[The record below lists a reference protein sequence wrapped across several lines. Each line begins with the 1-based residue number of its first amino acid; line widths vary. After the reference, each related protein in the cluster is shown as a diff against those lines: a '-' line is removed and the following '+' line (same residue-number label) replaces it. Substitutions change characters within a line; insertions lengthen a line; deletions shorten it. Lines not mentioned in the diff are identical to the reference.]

1 VVRRILS
8 ARLPFLAPRDYDSGI
23 PGPQIEHARTRDKH
37 MSDLTTSE
45 PRRGL
50 FEGTWQQRLD
60 FVVEMMRE
68 MSSQT
73 DPQVM
78 VQLYGKRMRQILPG
92 DGSISLSRRDLVR
105 PQVRVTRSHTWDRAV
120 NPWKSRNRVILD
132 DGLLSQLIWNEGPVI
147 IEDFCLAPGDPSAPF
162 LEGMRSLAA
171 IPLFDQGHALN
182 MVVQVCKEPN
192 GFEWDDLPERVWM
205 GNLFGRA
212 THNLVLSEEVKRA
225 YESVDRELKIVAD
238 MQRSLL
244 PRALPKIPG
253 LELAAH
259 YQTSKRAGG
268 DYYDFFPLPDG
279 QWGILIADVSGH
291 GTPAAV
297 IMAVTHSIAH
307 THTGPPT
314 PPSSLLDFI
323 NDHLTA
329 RYTTDTGTFVTA
341 FYGIYDPATRRLT
354 YSCAGHNPPRVKRR
368 DGSLLSLDGALGLPL
383 GIDPDERYLD
393 AVQTLA
399 AGDALVLYTDGITE
413 AHRVGSSDMFGLERL
428 DEILNSCAC
437 RADDLVSE
445 TLRAVDEFTLGD
457 APSDD
462 RTLLVAKVG
471 SN

>member
-1 VVRRILS
+1 
-8 ARLPFLAPRDYDSGI
+8 LPREQARDYDSRLRN
-23 PGPQIEHARTRDKH
+23 AT
-37 MSDLTTSE
+37 MSDLATSE

-105 PQVRVTRSHTWDRAV
+105 PRVRVTRSHTWDRSV
-120 NPWKSRNRVILD
+120 NPWKARQRVILD
-132 DGLLSQLIWNEGPVI
+132 GGLLADLIWNEEPII
-147 IEDFCLAPGDPSAPF
+147 IEDFCLARDDPSAPY

-171 IPLFDQGHALN
+171 IPLFDKGHALN
-182 MVVQVCKEPN
+182 MVVQVCKQPN

-244 PRALPKIPG
+244 PRQLPDIPG

-268 DYYDFFPLPDG
+268 DYYDFFELPNG
-279 QWGILIADVSGH
+279 KWGILIADVSGH

-314 PPSSLLDFI
+314 PPSSLLNFI

-341 FYGIYDPATRRLT
+341 FYGIYDPSTRQLT
-354 YSCAGHNPPRVKRR
+354 YSCAGHNPPRVKHR
-368 DGSLLSLDGALGLPL
+368 DRSLISIEGALGLPL
-383 GIDPDERYLD
+383 GIDPEERYFD
-393 AVQTLA
+393 AVRTLEP
-399 AGDALVLYTDGITE
+399 GDALVLYTDGIIE
-413 AHRVGSSDMFGLERL
+413 AHRTGCTDMFGLERL
-428 DEILNSCAC
+428 DEILTSCGC
-437 RADDLVSE
+437 CADELVRK
-445 TLRAVDEFTLGD
+445 TLLAVEEFTSGD
-457 APSDD
+457 PPSDD
-462 RTLLVAKVG
+462 RTLLVARVEP
-471 SN
+471 